1 MIQKLTSEHLR
12 RQAVIYIRQSSMG
25 QVLHHQESQLR
36 QYGLQ
41 DRARE
46 LGFQKTMVIDDDL
59 GRSGSGLVER
69 PGFQRLVAEVCT
81 GEVGAIFCIEASR
94 LARNGRDWH
103 HLIELCGMVGA
114 VVIDP
119 DGIYDPA
126 VINDRLLL
134 GLKGTMSEFELN
146 LLRQRSFEAIR
157 QKARRGEL
165 QFLLPVG
172 FCWVSKGNIEKFPDR
187 RVQDAIEMVFTKM
200 TQLGSIR
207 QVLLWFR
214 QENISLPALPRD
226 PGEPKMVWKLPVYN
240 TLWHMLT
247 NPTYAGAYVF
257 GKTHARTKMVNGRA
271 RKTIGHRKP
280 PPDWTV
286 LIREHHPGYISWE
299 QFERNQQLIAS
310 NAHMKA
316 RMEPKAGRG
325 GRALLSGLFRC
336 RRCGR
341 MLHVSYTGLRHA
353 VLRYHC
359 KGAHLNHGAN
369 WCISF
374 GGLRT
379 DEAVATAVLQAVS
392 GNAIAAAL
400 EAAEQMRQQQD
411 QRRQTMQLEL
421 EQTRYEARLASRR
434 YEAVDP
440 ENRLVASELECRW
453 NATLRRVQELEE
465 KLQGFDHNFDSAPL
479 PDRDILL
486 SLAQDLPAIW
496 NSPAT
501 DMRLKQRI
509 VRILVREIV
518 ADVDESACEI
528 VLLLHWAGG
537 RHSELR
543 IKKNA
548 LGKHRHCTSMEAV
561 AVIREMAASFSDQ
574 QIAATLNR
582 LGLRTGAQHTWTEG
596 RVRSAR
602 QYHGFP
608 AGHANRSANPMLT
621 MEEAAQRLGVSA
633 RSVRR
638 MIEQK
643 VLPATQVVAC
653 APWQISSEALET
665 EAVQKAIRDIKGRA
679 HLPQA
684 PVVEQQESMFSTV

>member
-1 MIQKLTSEHLR
+1 MNPKLTADHLR
-12 RQAVIYIRQSSMG
+12 RRAVIYVRQSSMG
-25 QVLHHQESQLR
+25 QVLHNHESQLR
-36 QYGLQ
+36 QYGLA
-41 DRARE
+41 DRARG
-46 LGFQKTMVIDDDL
+46 LGFRDVMVIDDDL

-103 HLIELCGMVGA
+103 HLIELCGMVGS
-114 VVIDP
+114 VVVDP
-119 DGIYDPA
+119 DGVYDPG

-146 LLRQRSFEAIR
+146 LLRQRSLEAIR

-165 QFLLPVG
+165 RFLLPVG
-172 FCWVSKGNIEKFPDR
+172 LCWGATGKVEKTPDR
-187 RVQDAIEMVFTKM
+187 RVQDAIQMVFTKM

-214 QENISLPALPRD
+214 QEKICLPALPRD
-226 PGEPKMVWKLPVYN
+226 PGEPKMVWKAPVYN

-247 NPTYAGAYVF
+247 NPTYAGAYAF
-257 GKTHARTKMVNGRA
+257 GKTQARTKMVDGRA
-271 RKTIGHRKP
+271 RKTVGHRKP
-280 PPDWTV
+280 RPEWTV

-299 QFERNQQLIAS
+299 QFERNQQLIAA
-310 NAHMKA
+310 NAHMKS

-325 GRALLSGLFRC
+325 GRALLSGILRC

-359 KGAHLNHGAN
+359 KGAHLNHGAD

-374 GGLRT
+374 GGLKT
-379 DEAVATAVLQAVS
+379 DEAVANAVLRAIG
-392 GNAIAAAL
+392 GNAVEAAL
-400 EAAEQMRQQQD
+400 EAAEQMRQSQQQ
-411 QRRQTMQLEL
+411 QRKTLEL
-421 EQTRYEARLASRR
+421 EVEHATYEAHLASRR

-440 ENRLVASELECRW
+440 QNRLVAGELESRW
-453 NATLRRVQELEE
+453 NACLQRARELQARLER
-465 KLQGFDHNFDSAPL
+465 FDRDIDRSPL
-479 PDRDILL
+479 PDQEMLV
-486 SLAQDLPAIW
+486 SLAQDLPSIW
-496 NSPAT
+496 NSPTT

-509 VRILVREIV
+509 IRILIHEIV
-518 ADVDESACEI
+518 ADVDAASNEI
-528 VLLLHWAGG
+528 VLLLHWTGG

-548 LGKHRHCTSMEAV
+548 LGKHRRCTSVEAI
-561 AVIREMAASFSDQ
+561 AAIREMAGRFSDQ

-582 LGLRTGAQHTWTEG
+582 LGLRTGAQHSWTET

-608 AGHANRSANPMLT
+608 TCDPTRVSDQMLT
-621 MEEAAQRLGVSA
+621 MEEAAERLGVSA
-633 RSVRR
+633 RTVRR
-638 MIEQK
+638 MIEEKQ
-643 VLPATQVVAC
+643 LPATQAVPC
-653 APWQISSEALET
+653 APWQIRVDELET
-665 EAVQKAIRDIKGRA
+665 ERISKVVQNIKSRA
-679 HLPQA
+679 HIPRA
-684 PVVEQQESMFSTV
+684 RIVESQESMFS